1 LYALILRLP
10 QDSAG
15 ALTRADPNPQGCRVP
30 IYLTHAL
37 FFLSFVTI
45 NAARIVLTLYALALG
60 ASSSAVGVLGGVFYL
75 FPLLLSWP
83 IGAAADRYGPRKLL
97 LAGAIIG
104 TGALVLP
111 YFFAAMAVL
120 YLAAAL
126 SGLSL
131 AFFHVTLQNLIG
143 TLSAP
148 EERARNFSNFSL
160 VGAVTFF
167 VGPLIAGTSIDHWG
181 HARACL
187 AVAAVASL
195 QLALLLAGG
204 RLLPGPR
211 AAPAAPAAS
220 SGLMDRNALM
230 MLAASTVV
238 QLGIDVFQFYMPIY
252 GHAMGLSATEI
263 GVVLASFAAASF
275 VVRIFLARLVAAVA
289 AEKLLAY
296 AFVAGALGFGLIPMF
311 QHVAA
316 LAAVAFVFGLGMGLG
331 TPLTLLLMFTHS
343 AEGRSGQTLGIR
355 LMASNAVRVF
365 GPMAFGVLAAAFGLW
380 PVYLANAGLMASS
393 VLLARGVAGPH
404 RREQAIGTRQ

>member
-1 LYALILRLP
+1 M
-10 QDSAG
+10 
-15 ALTRADPNPQGCRVP
+15 P

-37 FFLSFVTI
+37 FFLSFVSI
-45 NAARIVLTLYALALG
+45 NAARIVLTLFALTLG
-60 ASSSAVGVLGGVFYL
+60 ASSSAVGVLGGMFYL

-83 IGAAADRYGPRKLL
+83 IGAAADRYGPRPLL
-97 LAGAIIG
+97 LAGAVVG

-111 YFFAAMAVL
+111 YLFPSVPVL

-148 EERARNFSNFSL
+148 EDRARNFSNFSL

-167 VGPLIAGTSIDHWG
+167 VGPLVAGVSIDHWD

-187 AVAAVASL
+187 AVAGVASL
-195 QLALLLAGG
+195 QLLLLLAAGG
-204 RLLPGPR
+204 RLPGR
-211 AAPAAPAAS
+211 RTAS
-220 SGLMDRNALM
+220 PPSTSSVRLMDRHAVT
-230 MLAASTVV
+230 MLAASTLV
-238 QLGIDVFQFYMPIY
+238 QLGIDVFQFYVPIH
-252 GHAMGLSATEI
+252 GHAIGLSATAI

-275 VVRIFLARLVAAVA
+275 VVRIFLARLVAAVT

-296 AFVAGALGFGLIPMF
+296 AFVAGALGFGLMPF
-311 QHVAA
+311 FEGVAA

-343 AEGRSGQTLGIR
+343 AAGRSGQTLGIR
-355 LMASNAVRVF
+355 LTASNAVRVF
-365 GPMAFGVLAAAFGLW
+365 GPMTFGAVSAAFGIW
-380 PVYLANAGLMASS
+380 PVYLANAALMACG
-393 VLLARGVAGPH
+393 VLLARGK
-404 RREQAIGTRQ
+404 